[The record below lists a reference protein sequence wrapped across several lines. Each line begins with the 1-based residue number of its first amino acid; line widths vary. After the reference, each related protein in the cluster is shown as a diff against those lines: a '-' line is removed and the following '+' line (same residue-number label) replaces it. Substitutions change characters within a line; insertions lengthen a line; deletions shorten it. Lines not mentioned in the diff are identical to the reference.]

1 MRVAPEGW
9 PFILGAA
16 VLTVIVFA
24 LLRNAAAVLPALLTV
39 FMIFFFRDPE
49 RPVPAGENLFV
60 APADGKVI
68 VIRDA
73 QEPEFIKGKAKQI
86 SIFMSPL
93 DVHVNRSPADGRV
106 TDVVH
111 RPGGF
116 AAAFA
121 EDASERN
128 ERTSLVLSTAHGT
141 VVSRQVAG
149 WLARRIVCRVG
160 PGEVLARGQ
169 RYGLIKF
176 SSRVD
181 LFVPAGAV
189 VEVSL
194 NDRVKAGET
203 VVARMP

>member
-9 PFILGAA
+9 PFIVGSAA
-16 VLTVIVFA
+16 LTVIV
-24 LLRNAAAVLPALLTV
+24 LLLVRNAAAALPALLTV
-39 FMIFFFRDPE
+39 FMLFFFRDPE
-49 RPVPAGENLFV
+49 RLVPQGGDLFV

-68 VIRDA
+68 VVREV
-73 QEPEFIKGKAKQI
+73 QEQEFIKGKAQQI

-111 RPGGF
+111 REGGF
-116 AAAFA
+116 SAAFA

-149 WLARRIVCRVG
+149 WLARRIVCRVR
-160 PGEVLARGQ
+160 PGAELKRGE
-169 RYGLIKF
+169 RYGIIKF

-181 LFVPAGAV
+181 LFLPAGAII
-189 VEVSL
+189 EVSL
-194 NDRVKAGET
+194 DQRVKAGET
-203 VVARMP
+203 VVARLP